1 MLVHFNGIL
10 FYFCK
15 AHDSKGSKLYRMLIT
30 TTATKFLKRKNTI
43 NLNGQI
49 LNLAQPVVMGI
60 LNVTPD
66 SFFDGGKYKT
76 EKKVI
81 HRAEEILEQGGTV
94 IDIGALSTQPGADAI
109 STKEEIDRL
118 LPAVKAV
125 KKNFP
130 DAFISIDTYR
140 SWVALKVIEDCG
152 PCMVNDI
159 SGGNF
164 DAHMFDTI
172 GKLGVPYVLMHMQ
185 GTPLKMQ
192 ENPEY
197 DDIIRDISLFFT
209 DRVKKLTKAGVK
221 DVIIDPGFGFGKTLE
236 HNYEL
241 LNRLDS
247 FKVFQLP
254 LLVGVSRKSMIYK
267 LLNSNP
273 EEALNGTS
281 VINTLALMGGADILR
296 VHDVR
301 EAVEAIRIMNMVRS
315 TSE

>member
-1 MLVHFNGIL
+1 
-10 FYFCK
+10 
-15 AHDSKGSKLYRMLIT
+15 MLIT
-30 TTATKFLKRKNTI
+30 TTASKFLKRKSTI
-43 NLNGQI
+43 NLDGKI
-49 LNLAQPVVMGI
+49 IDLSQPVVMGI

-76 EKKVI
+76 EKKI
-81 HRAEEILEQGGTV
+81 LKRAEEILEQGGKI
-94 IDIGALSTQPGADAI
+94 IDIGAVSTKPGQEAI

-125 KKNFP
+125 RKMFP
-130 DAFISIDTYR
+130 DANISIDTYR
-140 SWVALKVIEDCG
+140 SWVALKIIEDCG
-152 PCMVNDI
+152 PCMVNDV

-164 DAHMFDTI
+164 DANMFDTI
-172 GKLGVPYVLMHMQ
+172 GKLGVPYILMHMQ
-185 GTPLKMQ
+185 GTPIKMQ
-192 ENPEY
+192 EDPQYE
-197 DDIIRDISLFFT
+197 DIIRDISLFFT

-221 DVIIDPGFGFGKTLE
+221 DVIIDPGFGFGKNLE

-254 LLVGVSRKSMIYK
+254 LLVGISRKSMIYK
-267 LLNSNP
+267 LLGSNP

-281 VINTLALMGGADILR
+281 VVNTLALMGGADLLR

-301 EAVEAIRIMNMVRS
+301 EAVEAVRIMNMLRS
-315 TSE
+315 VTN